1 MFSSMFQSK
10 HVGEYFVSGNAGKIR
25 NPKFTVR
32 KTRNPGILA
41 DSMHFRDANAIN
53 GLSNEQDV
61 L

>member
-10 HVGEYFVSGNAGKIR
+10 HVGEYFLSGNAGKVR

-32 KTRNPGILA
+32 KTRNARILT
-41 DSMHFRDANAIN
+41 DTMRFRDANSIN
-53 GLSNEQDV
+53 GLSNQQDV